1 MDNEKQPSADDE
13 IDLRELAASVLAGW
27 KSVIA
32 SGVTCA
38 SLAAGYAILAEPSYR
53 SEAVFEL
60 KTSGGGPRIP
70 SEYAGL
76 AAMAGVSVGGE
87 QSEGIFD
94 RLVGRDFILRLSQ
107 DLNLADDEYFNPSG
121 PISALSITGIKLA
134 LGLITEDDVKSDA
147 DNSVVKTYLDA
158 VAVTETKNG
167 SIEVAVSHED
177 PERAALVA
185 NGIVD
190 RVVFELA
197 EEEKREQREQ
207 LSYLSD
213 QLADALTE
221 MEATKK
227 AVADFALANSLASP
241 AAFATRSELMF
252 DFRED
257 LRRAKEM
264 ATAVEELT
272 STMNAVADPSAPEY
286 LELQR
291 RVPIIDDVDFR
302 RLIGVPEALDAW
314 AWPPRERLGDFRST
328 LSDRIA
334 RIERSIEE
342 LRQEAE
348 LYASSTET
356 LAALQREATVA
367 EATYNVLIEQV
378 KAQSLVTGY
387 QGEMARFYQSA
398 TPPERPSSPKRALI
412 LALGGLV
419 GLMLGVGIAILSALR
434 SGRLYSLGSIVG
446 ETGARL
452 TIKDVSPPN
461 QLKGAA
467 RTPDTLSAADPT
479 IADLIVDQSSSR
491 SKATLISSTAPGL
504 SPLTFA
510 LWIACGRREAGER
523 VAIISLGETPPKSW
537 PDASRSA
544 IGEAECR
551 DFGGVDIFYADE
563 GRSQLHLLTGEDTH
577 AVLTQDDRRYDAV
590 IVAADDRHAASAAR
604 AFARHKPYSIA
615 LAKPGA
621 SLRRLIEAIRSVST
635 PDAVVS
641 LSK

>member
-1 MDNEKQPSADDE
+1 MNNKTQPDE
-13 IDLRELAASVLAGW
+13 DELDLRELAASVLAGW

-32 SGVTCA
+32 STALCA
-38 SLAAGYAILAEPSYR
+38 SLAGGYAISADPSYR
-53 SEAVFEL
+53 AEAVFEL
-60 KTSGGGPRIP
+60 KASGSGPRIP
-70 SEYAGL
+70 PEYAGL
-76 AAMAGVSVGGE
+76 ASMAGISVGSDK
-87 QSEGIFD
+87 SEGVFD
-94 RLVGRDFILRLSQ
+94 RIVGRDFILRLSK
-107 DLNLADDEYFNPSG
+107 DLSLVDDEYFNPSG
-121 PISALSITGIKLA
+121 PVSALSITGIKLG
-134 LGLITEDDVKSDA
+134 LGLITEDDVRSDA
-147 DNSVVKTYLDA
+147 DNNIVKTYLEA
-158 VAVTETKNG
+158 VTVTETKNG

-190 RVVFELA
+190 RVVLELA

-241 AAFATRSELMF
+241 SAFATRSELMF

-257 LRRAKEM
+257 LRRAREM

-272 STMNAVADPSAPEY
+272 LTMNAVAEPGAPEY

-302 RLIGVPEALDAW
+302 RLIGVPEALDSW

-348 LYASSTET
+348 LYASSSET

-398 TPPERPSSPKRALI
+398 TPPERPSSPRKALI
-412 LALGGLV
+412 LGLGGLI
-419 GLMLGVGIAILSALR
+419 GLLLGVCITILSALR
-434 SGRLYSLGSIVG
+434 SGRLYSVGSMLG

-452 TIKDVSPPN
+452 AMQDVSPPDL
-461 QLKGAA
+461 LKGAA
-467 RTPDTLSAADPT
+467 GPLDTFFTSASS
-479 IADLIVDQSSSR
+479 IADLIVDQSSSK
-491 SKATLISSTAPGL
+491 SKATLISSTAPGI
-504 SPLTFA
+504 SPLNFA
-510 LWIACGRREAGER
+510 LWIAVGRREAGER
-523 VAIISLGETPPKSW
+523 VAIISLGEAPPKSW
-537 PDASRSA
+537 PNSSQSA
-544 IGEAECR
+544 IGGATCR
-551 DFGGVDIFYADE
+551 DFGGVEIFYAPE
-563 GRSQLHLLTGEDTH
+563 GGASFHLLTGEDTH
-577 AVLTQDDRRYDAV
+577 AILTQDDRRYDAV

-615 LAKPGA
+615 LARPGA